1 MPIVKYFKKKDGNR
15 VIGIT
20 ELNFIN
26 GYKKEYLLGEILVN
40 YIEFDYE
47 IALES
52 IRGLMDFVLK
62 TIKPDLTIDKLK
74 EFLKIDMFDLERL
87 NNWDTDFEFLKIK
100 NEKHFNDS
108 VYEIKKIIKG
118 FTKINPIYMEYLA
131 ELEFYL
137 KQIETINAI
146 SLLDFLLK
154 VEGDI
159 SNDKKLALRYKTAI
173 DHCLYKEGINNDLTP
188 KIRFL
193 IYMNSDYIT
202 DRIEFKKLSYIDNIK
217 KVKKKKTKLTGVE
230 WNDNDYSFYQVY
242 VTNLEE
248 TLYLEFRYLLI
259 NEVTLKKCQNC
270 EKYFVSTARSKN
282 LLYCNRKIS
291 GSNKTCEDVGSMNV
305 YQKKAQ
311 DDPILAIWRKAKDRN
326 RKREENEKI
335 TPDEY
340 KNWVVY
346 GGEIK
351 DKTEKGEISYSEFE
365 EIMNYNIEDTKRW
378 IKTIK
383 EGKEGE

>member
-217 KVKKKKTKLTGVE
+217 SQKENKAYRSWME
-230 WNDNDYSFYQVY
+230 W
-242 VTNLEE
+242 
-248 TLYLEFRYLLI
+248 
-259 NEVTLKKCQNC
+259 
-270 EKYFVSTARSKN
+270 
-282 LLYCNRKIS
+282 
-291 GSNKTCEDVGSMNV
+291 
-305 YQKKAQ
+305 
-311 DDPILAIWRKAKDRN
+311 
-326 RKREENEKI
+326 
-335 TPDEY
+335 
-340 KNWVVY
+340 
-346 GGEIK
+346 
-351 DKTEKGEISYSEFE
+351 
-365 EIMNYNIEDTKRW
+365 
-378 IKTIK
+378 
-383 EGKEGE
+383 